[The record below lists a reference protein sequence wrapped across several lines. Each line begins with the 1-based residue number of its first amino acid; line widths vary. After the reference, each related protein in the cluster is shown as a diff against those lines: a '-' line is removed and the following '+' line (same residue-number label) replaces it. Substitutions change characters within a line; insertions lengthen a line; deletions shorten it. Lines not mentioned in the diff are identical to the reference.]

1 MSKLAVGANNFA
13 VLGIGLG
20 VNLHAFGIGLAK
32 EGELPALPG
41 TAAKLK
47 GIERNA
53 QLHGVFSLA
62 AGTLGY
68 EFYVVGKVHLV
79 VHLVRGVV
87 FAHVQLHAVCVGP
100 QKNHVARIAVDVEG
114 DSDKV
119 VFPGGVSA
127 VEVGPKVARVVL
139 AAKGHVKGLIVL
151 KNIALS
157 GQWSRTVVAW
167 TDLPAQ
173 RQA

>member
-47 GIERNA
+47 GVEWNPE
-53 QLHGVFSLA
+53 LHGVFSLA

-87 FAHVQLHAVCVGP
+87 LAHVQLHAVGVGP
-100 QKNHVARIAVDVEG
+100 QKNHIARVAVNVEG

-119 VFPGGVSA
+119 VFPSRVA
-127 VEVGPKVARVVL
+127 PVEVGPKVAGVDA
-139 AAKGHVKGLIVL
+139 AAKGHVKGL
-151 KNIALS
+151 
-157 GQWSRTVVAW
+157 VVFK
-167 TDLPAQ
+167 
-173 RQA
+173 

>member
-1 MSKLAVGANNFA
+1 MGKLAVGANNFA

-53 QLHGVFSLA
+53 HLHSVFAGAARSL
-62 AGTLGY
+62 GLK
-68 EFYVVGKVHLV
+68 FDVVGNIHLV
-79 VHLVRGVV
+79 VHMVGGVV
-87 FAHVQLHAVCVGP
+87 LAHVELDSVGVGP
-100 QKNHVARIAVDVEG
+100 QKNHIARVAVDVEG

-119 VFPGGVSA
+119 VFPGGVAA
-127 VEVGPKVARVVL
+127 VEVGPKVAGVDA

-167 TDLPAQ
+167 ADLPAQ